1 MATPTLEEYRRKRD
15 FNQTPEPSGDPIQR
29 ADAQASAWEQLP
41 HGRRFCVQKHR
52 ATRMHFDVRLEHD
65 GVLLSWAIPRGPS
78 LDPAKKRLAVQT
90 EDHPIDYGEFEGV
103 IPSGYGAGT
112 VMLWDIGT
120 YEWVKE
126 SAEDFDRS
134 RQRGDIKF
142 ILHGTK
148 ISGEFAL
155 IRIGERGRQYGGSS
169 DGDKNWL
176 LIKKRDA
183 FVVEG
188 FEAMDLDVSVKT
200 GRSLEQIA
208 AEGGGDPR
216 EMRRAARARTAPAA
230 VASQL
235 ASQAPAKASPPM
247 IAQAPPPMLA
257 TPVDQPFSREGWLF
271 ELKYDGIRAMV
282 SVAGDLVRIT
292 GRRGG
297 DETARY
303 PEAQAIRAGIRAS
316 QAIVDG
322 ELVVLDAAGRPS
334 FERMQQ
340 RIGVSRDVDVRRVAA
355 EHPVTFIAFDL
366 LELEGRDLL
375 STELRIRKKT
385 LRETI
390 VDSPYILFAAHVER
404 DGTSLFEVARK
415 SGIEGIVGKRADSL
429 YHPGTRSPDW
439 VKIKSWLSQSCV
451 IAGSTAGRGRRTNQ
465 LGALILAV
473 LDGNRLVHCGQV
485 GTGFDDKTLR
495 DLKDRLR
502 PLEVKTCPLD
512 PPPKTSEP
520 ATWVKPE
527 LVCEVRFAGWTRD
540 GILRHPAYRTL
551 RLDQRPEDCTRETL
565 LPATAIPKAT
575 PSRNATPTATPNA
588 TGQRTPARNPT
599 PGAAATPSEKSAK
612 AAKPAENS
620 ARTTLATQPAT
631 TPPPPSDE
639 AATPRRSRRK
649 ARSGLTPAIGTRP
662 PGGAVGGSAAGG
674 SDDGDAS
681 QPNQDDSRQEIR
693 PGGGE
698 GPPPRQDPEDQAAL
712 KQLRTLHGNAH
723 WEIAGRRLP
732 LTNLDKVLW
741 PKDGITKR
749 DMIEYYVRMAPYML
763 PYLRDRP
770 LSMQV
775 FPDGIDGKSFWRKDK
790 PTHAPAWIESWTY
803 HGEKT
808 KTYIVVNEV
817 ATLAWVA
824 NAGVI
829 DLHPW
834 HSRIDAPELPD
845 WAVFDLDPF
854 EPATFQ
860 DVIDIAKLVKA
871 ALDHYGMHGVAKTSG
886 QTGLQIYVPV
896 RRGPDYSAVRHWVE
910 EVGRAIDQAAPG
922 RVSWEWAVAKRTGR
936 IRIDYTQNIINKTLA
951 APYSL
956 RPAPGAPVSTPIEWA
971 ELDDPLLRPDRWTIA
986 TIAQRVAEKGD
997 LFAPVLQAD
1006 QELPGRS

>member
-1 MATPTLEEYRRKRD
+1 
-15 FNQTPEPSGDPIQR
+15 
-29 ADAQASAWEQLP
+29 
-41 HGRRFCVQKHR
+41 
-52 ATRMHFDVRLEHD
+52 MHFDFRLEHD

-120 YEWVKE
+120 FEWVKE

-134 RQRGDIKF
+134 RLKGDVKF
-142 ILHGTK
+142 RLQGATL
-148 ISGEFAL
+148 SGEFAL
-155 IRIGERGRQYGGSS
+155 VHIGERGRQFGGSS

-176 LIKKRDA
+176 MIKKRDA
-183 FVVEG
+183 SVVEG
-188 FEAMDLDVSVKT
+188 FEAIDLDVSVKT
-200 GRSLEQIA
+200 GRSLAEIA
-208 AEGGGDPR
+208 SEGGGDPR
-216 EMRRAARARTAPAA
+216 EMRRAARARTAPV
-230 VASQL
+230 VATPAL
-235 ASQAPAKASPPM
+235 APLALAE
-247 IAQAPPPMLA
+247 APPPTLA
-257 TPVDQPFSREGWLF
+257 TPMDHAFSREGWLF

-303 PEAQAIRAGIRAS
+303 PEAQAIRAGIRAR

-322 ELVVLDAAGRPS
+322 DLVVLDTDGRPS

-340 RIGVSRDVDVRRVAA
+340 RINVVRDTDVRRAAA
-355 EHPVTFIAFDL
+355 EHPVTFMAFDL

-390 VDSPYILFAAHVER
+390 VDSPNILFAEHVER
-404 DGTSLFEVARK
+404 DGVSLFDIARE

-429 YHPGTRSPDW
+429 YRPGVRTPDW
-439 VKIKSWLSQSCV
+439 VKVKSWRSQSCV
-451 IAGSTAGRGRRTNQ
+451 IAGYTAGRGRRTIQ

-473 LDGNRLVHCGQV
+473 LEGTRLVHCGQV
-485 GTGFDDKTLR
+485 GTGFDEKTLR
-495 DLKDRLR
+495 DLRDRLR

-512 PPPKTSEP
+512 VTPKTSEP

-540 GILRHPAYRTL
+540 GILRHPAFRTL
-551 RLDQRPEDCTRETL
+551 RRDQRPEDCTRE
-565 LPATAIPKAT
+565 IPIT
-575 PSRNATPTATPNA
+575 SVPT
-588 TGQRTPARNPT
+588 RPT
-599 PGAAATPSEKSAK
+599 
-612 AAKPAENS
+612 
-620 ARTTLATQPAT
+620 
-631 TPPPPSDE
+631 SDE
-639 AATPRRSRRK
+639 AAAPPTQRRGATSVPAPTMGRSR
-649 ARSGLTPAIGTRP
+649 
-662 PGGAVGGSAAGG
+662 PGGVVGGSAAGG
-674 SDDGDAS
+674 SGSADAS
-681 QPNQDDSRQEIR
+681 PPSKDDKPQETR
-693 PGGGE
+693 PADGE
-698 GPPPRQDPEDQAAL
+698 GPPPRQDPEESAAL
-712 KQLRTLHGNAH
+712 EALRTLHGNAH

-741 PKDGITKR
+741 PADGITKR
-749 DMIEYYVRMAPYML
+749 DMIEHYVRMAPYML

-790 PTHAPAWIESWTY
+790 PAHAPAWIESWTY

-834 HSRIDAPELPD
+834 HSRIDAPNDPD

-854 EPATFQ
+854 EPATFR
-860 DVIDIAKLVKA
+860 DVVDIARLVKA
-871 ALDHYGMHGVAKTSG
+871 ALDHYGMHGVIKTSG

-956 RPAPGAPVSTPIEWA
+956 RPAPGAPVSTPITWG
-971 ELDDPLLRPDRWTIA
+971 ELDDPDLRPDRWTIA
-986 TIAQRVAEKGD
+986 TIAQRVAETGD

-1006 QELPGRS
+1006 QDIPSHP

>member
-1 MATPTLEEYRRKRD
+1 
-15 FNQTPEPSGDPIQR
+15 
-29 ADAQASAWEQLP
+29 
-41 HGRRFCVQKHR
+41 
-52 ATRMHFDVRLEHD
+52 MHFDFRLEHD
-65 GVLLSWAIPRGPS
+65 GVLLSWAVPRGPS
-78 LDPAKKRLAVQT
+78 LDPTKKRLAVQT

-120 YEWVKE
+120 FEWVKE
-126 SAEDFDRS
+126 SAEDFERS
-134 RQRGDIKF
+134 RLKGDVKF
-142 ILHGTK
+142 RLQGTK
-148 ISGEFAL
+148 LSGEFAL
-155 IRIGERGRQYGGSS
+155 VHIGERGRRYGGSS

-176 LIKKRDA
+176 MIKKRDA
-183 FVVEG
+183 SALAG
-188 FEAMDLDVSVKT
+188 FEALDLDVSVKT
-200 GRSLEQIA
+200 GRSLAEIA
-208 AEGGGDPR
+208 SEGGGDPR
-216 EMRRAARARTAPAA
+216 EMRRSARARITPAA
-230 VASQL
+230 VAP
-235 ASQAPAKASPPM
+235 ATAPPEP
-247 IAQAPPPMLA
+247 AQAPPPMLA
-257 TPVDQPFSREGWLF
+257 TPVDHPFTRDGWLF

-282 SVAGDLVRIT
+282 SIAGDLVRIT

-297 DETARY
+297 DESARY
-303 PEAQAIRAGIRAS
+303 PEAQAIRAGVRAR

-322 ELVVLDAAGRPS
+322 ELVVLDADGRPS

-340 RIGVSRDVDVRRVAA
+340 RINVSREVEVRRAAA

-366 LELEGRDLL
+366 LELDGRDLL
-375 STELRIRKKT
+375 GTELRIRKKT

-390 VDSPYILFAAHVER
+390 VDSPNILFASHVER
-404 DGTSLFEVARK
+404 DGTSLFEVARG

-429 YHPGTRSPDW
+429 YRPGIRSPDW

-451 IAGSTAGRGRRTNQ
+451 IAGYTAGRGRRANQ

-485 GTGFDDKTLR
+485 GTGFDEKTIR
-495 DLKDRLR
+495 DLKERLR
-502 PLEVKTCPLD
+502 PLELKACALD
-512 PPPKTSEP
+512 VTPKTSEP
-520 ATWVKPE
+520 ATWVTPE

-540 GILRHPAYRTL
+540 GILRHPAYRAL
-551 RLDQRPEDCTRETL
+551 RPDQTPEDCTREIPVHAP
-565 LPATAIPKAT
+565 PAKT
-575 PSRNATPTATPNA
+575 PRPPSE
-588 TGQRTPARNPT
+588 
-599 PGAAATPSEKSAK
+599 GAAA
-612 AAKPAENS
+612 
-620 ARTTLATQPAT
+620 
-631 TPPPPSDE
+631 PPR
-639 AATPRRSRRK
+639 PRRN
-649 ARSGLTPAIGTRP
+649 ARSVLTPAK
-662 PGGAVGGSAAGG
+662 
-674 SDDGDAS
+674 
-681 QPNQDDSRQEIR
+681 DSRPR
-693 PGGGE
+693 T
-698 GPPPRQDPEDQAAL
+698 PPRQDPEDLQALA
-712 KQLRTLHGNAH
+712 QLRTLKGNAH

-741 PKDGITKR
+741 PADGITKR
-749 DMIEYYVRMAPYML
+749 DMIEHYVRMAPYML

-834 HSRIDAPELPD
+834 HSRIDAPNHPD

-860 DVIDIAKLVKA
+860 EVVDIAKLVKA
-871 ALDHYGMHGVAKTSG
+871 ALDHYGMHGVVKTSG

-922 RVSWEWAVAKRTGR
+922 RVSWEWSVAKRTGR

-956 RPAPGAPVSTPIEWA
+956 RPAPGAPVSTPIAWE
-971 ELDDPLLRPDRWTIA
+971 ELDDPELRPDRWNIA
-986 TIAQRVAEKGD
+986 TIARRVAENGD
-997 LFAPVLQAD
+997 LFAPVLNAD
-1006 QELPGRS
+1006 QDIPNTP

>member
-1 MATPTLEEYRRKRD
+1 MAGSTLEEYRRKRD
-15 FNQTPEPSGDPIQR
+15 FNQTPEPSGDPAQR
-29 ADAQASAWEQLP
+29 AETERSAWEQLP
-41 HGRRFCVQKHR
+41 HGRRFCIQKHR
-52 ATRMHFDVRLEHD
+52 ATRMHFDFRLEHE
-65 GVLLSWAIPRGPS
+65 GVLLSWAVPRGPS

-120 YEWVKE
+120 FEWVKE
-126 SAEDFDRS
+126 SAADFERS
-134 RQRGDIKF
+134 RTAGDMKF
-142 ILHGTK
+142 IVHGTK

-155 IRIGERGRQYGGSS
+155 VHIGERGRQYGGSS
-169 DGDKNWL
+169 DGKRNWL
-176 LIKKRDA
+176 MIKKRDA
-183 FVVEG
+183 SVVAG
-188 FEAMDLDVSVKT
+188 FEAIDLDVSVKT
-200 GRSLEQIA
+200 GRSLAQIA
-208 AEGGGDPR
+208 GEGGGDPR
-216 EMRRAARARTAPAA
+216 EMRRAARARGVSTVAAPATAP
-230 VASQL
+230 
-235 ASQAPAKASPPM
+235 QAPGV
-247 IAQAPPPMLA
+247 APEPMLA
-257 TPVDQPFSREGWLF
+257 TREGQPFSREGWLF

-282 SVAGDLVRIT
+282 SVAGDQIRIT

-297 DETARY
+297 DETAHY
-303 PEAQAIRAGIRAS
+303 PEAQAIRAGIRAG

-322 ELVVLDAAGRPS
+322 ELVVLDADGKPS

-340 RIGVSRDVDVRRVAA
+340 RINVVRDIDVRRVAA

-366 LELEGRDLL
+366 LELEGRDMRN
-375 STELRIRKKT
+375 TELRIRKKT

-390 VDSPYILFAAHVER
+390 VDSPNILFAEHVER
-404 DGTSLFEVARK
+404 DGKSLFDVARA
-415 SGIEGIVGKRADSL
+415 SGIEGIMGKRADSL
-429 YHPGTRSPDW
+429 YHPGLRTQEW
-439 VKIKSWLSQSCV
+439 VKIKSWLTQSCV
-451 IAGSTAGRGRRTNQ
+451 IAGYTAGRGRRSNQ

-473 LDGNRLVHCGQV
+473 LDGSRLVHCGQV

-495 DLKDRLR
+495 TLKDLLK
-502 PLEVKTCPLD
+502 PLEIATCALD
-512 PPPKTSEP
+512 TTPKTSEP
-520 ATWVKPE
+520 ATWVRPE

-540 GILRHPAYRTL
+540 SILRHPAFRTL
-551 RLDQRPEDCTRETL
+551 RPDQTPEDCTRESSA
-565 LPATAIPKAT
+565 PP
-575 PSRNATPTATPNA
+575 
-588 TGQRTPARNPT
+588 RT
-599 PGAAATPSEKSAK
+599 
-612 AAKPAENS
+612 
-620 ARTTLATQPAT
+620 
-631 TPPPPSDE
+631 SDE
-639 AATPRRSRRK
+639 AATAPGPQRST
-649 ARSGLTPAIGTRP
+649 AGLPTPAP
-662 PGGAVGGSAAGG
+662 
-674 SDDGDAS
+674 
-681 QPNQDDSRQEIR
+681 DS
-693 PGGGE
+693 
-698 GPPPRQDPEDQAAL
+698 RQDPEDHAAEL
-712 KQLRTLHGNAH
+712 AQLRTLKGNAH

-741 PKDGITKR
+741 PADGITKR

-790 PTHAPAWIESWTY
+790 PAHAPAWIDAWTY
-803 HGEKT
+803 HGEKS

-834 HSRIDAPELPD
+834 HSRVDEPNDPD

-860 DVIDIAKLVKA
+860 EVVDIARLVKA
-871 ALDHYGMHGVAKTSG
+871 ALDHYGMHGVVKTSG

-956 RPAPGAPVSTPIEWA
+956 RPAPKAPVSTPITWE
-971 ELDDPLLRPDRWTIA
+971 ELDDPDLRPDRWTIA
-986 TIAQRVAEKGD
+986 TIMERVAALGD
-997 LFAPVLQAD
+997 LFAPVLEAD
-1006 QELPGRS
+1006 QDLPSAP